1 MLTNSKYHDFE
12 EKIVKVV
19 KPETV
24 GLDSN
29 ILKNIGTY
37 LDETYVKEGRYVGTL
52 TLVARKGEIAY
63 LDSLG
68 YMDREN
74 ERPMQEDAIFRIY
87 SMTKSV
93 TSIAIMQLLEKSKFR
108 LDDPVHWYI
117 PQFKN
122 MGVFQA
128 GVYPNF
134 VTSKPKRHMTI
145 KDLLTHM
152 SGLTYNFMYRT
163 NIDAAHRSSDVMRAE
178 NLEDFIDTLSKIPL
192 EFSPGDKWNYSVS
205 TDVLGYLVEKLSG
218 QKLDEYFQEHIFE
231 PLGMIDTGFN
241 CPEEKKSR
249 LASLYEH
256 NPLGKPNL
264 MEVPSLDVK
273 MLSGGGGLFS
283 TLSDYY
289 KFASMLL
296 NKGELNGTRVIGRK
310 TLEYMTMNHLPDGKD
325 LTEMS
330 ESAFSETPYAG
341 VGFGLGFSVMT
352 DPAKSQTLSDVGEF
366 GWGGMASTVFFINPK
381 EDMLVIFLT
390 QLVPSSTYQVRRELR
405 SLVYSALSQA

>member
-1 MLTNSKYHDFE
+1 M
-12 EKIVKVV
+12 KVV

-37 LDETYVKEGRYVGTL
+37 LDETYVKDGRYVGTL

-128 GVYPNF
+128 GVFPNF
-134 VTSKPKRHMTI
+134 VTSKPKRPMTI

-163 NIDAAHRSSDVMRAE
+163 NVDAAHRSSDLMRAE
-178 NLEDFIDTLSKIPL
+178 NLEDFVDTLSRIPL

-231 PLGMIDTGFN
+231 PLGMIDTGFS

-256 NPLGKPNL
+256 NPSGKPNL

-289 KFASMLL
+289 NFASMLL

-405 SLVYSALSQA
+405 SLVYSALR

>member
-1 MLTNSKYHDFE
+1 MIIK
-12 EKIVKVV
+12 EKFMKVV
-19 KPETV
+19 KPEEV
-24 GLDSN
+24 GLDSSV
-29 ILKNIGTY
+29 LKNIRTY
-37 LDETYVKEGRYVGTL
+37 LDDTYVKDGKYVGTL

-68 YMDREN
+68 FMDREN

-93 TSIAIMQLLEKSKFR
+93 TSIAVMQLLEKSKFR

-117 PQFKN
+117 PQFKDI
-122 MGVFQA
+122 GVYQA

-134 VTSKPKRHMTI
+134 LTSKPERDMSI

-163 NIDAAHRSSDVMRAE
+163 NVDAAHRSSDLMRSE
-178 NLEDFIDTLSKIPL
+178 NLEEFINTLSKLPL
-192 EFSPGDKWNYSVS
+192 EFSPGKKWNYSVS
-205 TDVLGYLVEKLSG
+205 TDVLGYLVEQVSG
-218 QKLDEYFQEHIFE
+218 QSLDEYFKKNIFE
-231 PLGMIDTGFN
+231 PLGMEDTDFE
-241 CPEEKKSR
+241 CPDDKLSR
-249 LASLYEH
+249 LASLYEY
-256 NPLGKPNL
+256 NQSGKPKL
-264 MEVPSLDVK
+264 MKVPSLDVK
-273 MLSGGGGLFS
+273 MMSGGGGLFS
-283 TLSDYY
+283 TMSDYY

-296 NKGELNGTRVIGRK
+296 NQGEMNGERIIGRK
-310 TLEYMTMNHLPDGKD
+310 TLQYMTSNHLPNGKD

-341 VGFGLGFSVMT
+341 VGFGLGFSVML
-352 DPAKSQTLSDVGEF
+352 DPLKSQTLSDIGEF

-405 SLVYSALSQA
+405 SLVYSALKPE

>member
-1 MLTNSKYHDFE
+1 M
-12 EKIVKVV
+12 KVV
-19 KPETV
+19 KPEEV
-24 GLDSN
+24 GLDSSV
-29 ILKNIGTY
+29 LKNIRTY
-37 LDETYVKEGRYVGTL
+37 LDDTYVRDGKYVGTL

-68 YMDREN
+68 FMDREN

-93 TSIAIMQLLEKSKFR
+93 TSIAVMQLLEKSKFR

-117 PQFKN
+117 PQFKDI
-122 MGVFQA
+122 GVYQA

-134 VTSKPKRHMTI
+134 LTSKPERDMSI

-163 NIDAAHRSSDVMRAE
+163 NVDAAHRSSDLMRSE
-178 NLEDFIDTLSKIPL
+178 NLEEFINTLSKLPL
-192 EFSPGDKWNYSVS
+192 EFSPGKKWNYSVS
-205 TDVLGYLVEKLSG
+205 TDVLGYLVEQVSG
-218 QKLDEYFQEHIFE
+218 QSLDEYFKKNIFE
-231 PLGMIDTGFN
+231 PLGMEDTDFE
-241 CPEEKKSR
+241 CPDDKLSR
-249 LASLYEH
+249 LASLYEY
-256 NPLGKPNL
+256 NQSGKPKL

-273 MLSGGGGLFS
+273 MMSGGGGLFS
-283 TLSDYY
+283 TMSDYY

-296 NKGELNGTRVIGRK
+296 NQGEMNGARIIGRK
-310 TLEYMTMNHLPDGKD
+310 TLQYMTSNHLPNGKD

-341 VGFGLGFSVMT
+341 VGFGLGFSVML
-352 DPAKSQTLSDVGEF
+352 DPLKSQTLSDIGEF

-405 SLVYSALSQA
+405 SLVYSALKPE

>member
-1 MLTNSKYHDFE
+1 MLIK
-12 EKIVKVV
+12 EKFMKVV
-19 KPETV
+19 KPEEV
-24 GLDSN
+24 GLDSSV
-29 ILKNIGTY
+29 LKNIRTY
-37 LDETYVKEGRYVGTL
+37 LDDTYVKDGKYVGTL

-68 YMDREN
+68 FMDREN

-93 TSIAIMQLLEKSKFR
+93 TSIAVMQLLEKSKFR

-117 PQFKN
+117 PQFKDI
-122 MGVFQA
+122 GVYQA

-134 VTSKPKRHMTI
+134 LTSKPERDMSI

-163 NIDAAHRSSDVMRAE
+163 NVDAAHRSSDLMRSE
-178 NLEDFIDTLSKIPL
+178 NLEEFVNTLSKLPL
-192 EFSPGDKWNYSVS
+192 EFSPGKKWNYSVS
-205 TDVLGYLVEKLSG
+205 TDVLGYLVEQVSG
-218 QKLDEYFQEHIFE
+218 QSLDEYFKKNIFE
-231 PLGMIDTGFN
+231 PLGMEDTDFE
-241 CPEEKKSR
+241 CPDDKLSR
-249 LASLYEH
+249 LASLYEY
-256 NPLGKPNL
+256 NQSGKPKL
-264 MEVPSLDVK
+264 MKVPSLDVK
-273 MLSGGGGLFS
+273 MMSGGGGLFS
-283 TLSDYY
+283 TMSDYY

-296 NKGELNGTRVIGRK
+296 NQGEMNGERIIGRK
-310 TLEYMTMNHLPDGKD
+310 TLQYMTSNHLPNGKD

-341 VGFGLGFSVMT
+341 VGFGLGFSVML
-352 DPAKSQTLSDVGEF
+352 DPLKSQTLSDIGEF

-405 SLVYSALSQA
+405 SLVYSALKPE

>member
-1 MLTNSKYHDFE
+1 M
-12 EKIVKVV
+12 KVV
-19 KPETV
+19 KPEEV
-24 GLDSN
+24 GLDSSV
-29 ILKNIGTY
+29 LKNIRTY
-37 LDETYVKEGRYVGTL
+37 LDDTYVRDGKYVGTL

-68 YMDREN
+68 FMDREN

-93 TSIAIMQLLEKSKFR
+93 TSIAVMQLLEKSKFR

-117 PQFKN
+117 PQFKDI
-122 MGVFQA
+122 GVYQA

-134 VTSKPKRHMTI
+134 LTSKPERDMSI

-163 NIDAAHRSSDVMRAE
+163 NVDAAHRSSDLMRSE
-178 NLEDFIDTLSKIPL
+178 NLEEFINTLSKLPL
-192 EFSPGDKWNYSVS
+192 EFSPGKKWNYSVS
-205 TDVLGYLVEKLSG
+205 TDVLGYLVEQVSG
-218 QKLDEYFQEHIFE
+218 QSLDEYFKKNIFE
-231 PLGMIDTGFN
+231 PLGMEDTDFE
-241 CPEEKKSR
+241 CPDDKLSR
-249 LASLYEH
+249 LASLYEY
-256 NPLGKPNL
+256 NQSGKPKL
-264 MEVPSLDVK
+264 MKVPSLDVK
-273 MLSGGGGLFS
+273 MMSGGGGLFS
-283 TLSDYY
+283 TMSDYY

-296 NKGELNGTRVIGRK
+296 NQGEMNGARIIGRK
-310 TLEYMTMNHLPDGKD
+310 TLQYMTSNHLPNGRD

-341 VGFGLGFSVMT
+341 VGFGLGFSVML
-352 DPAKSQTLSDVGEF
+352 DPLKSQTLSDIGEF

-405 SLVYSALSQA
+405 SLVYSALKPE

>member
-1 MLTNSKYHDFE
+1 M
-12 EKIVKVV
+12 KVV
-19 KPETV
+19 KPELV

-29 ILKNIGTY
+29 VLKNIRTY
-37 LDETYVKEGRYVGTL
+37 LDDTYVKDGKYVGTL

-68 YMDREN
+68 FMDREN

-93 TSIAIMQLLEKSKFR
+93 TSIAVMQLLEKSKFR

-117 PQFKN
+117 PQFKDI
-122 MGVFQA
+122 GVYQA

-134 VTSKPKRHMTI
+134 LTSKPERDMSI

-163 NIDAAHRSSDVMRAE
+163 NVDAAHRSSDLMRSE
-178 NLEDFIDTLSKIPL
+178 NLEEFINTLSKLPL
-192 EFSPGDKWNYSVS
+192 EFSPGKKWNYSVS
-205 TDVLGYLVEKLSG
+205 TDVLGYLVEQVSG
-218 QKLDEYFQEHIFE
+218 QSLDEYFKKNIFE
-231 PLGMIDTGFN
+231 PLGMEDTDFE
-241 CPEEKKSR
+241 CPDDKLSR
-249 LASLYEH
+249 LASLYEY
-256 NPLGKPNL
+256 NQSGKPKL
-264 MEVPSLDVK
+264 MKVPSLDVK
-273 MLSGGGGLFS
+273 MMSGGGGLFS
-283 TLSDYY
+283 TMSDYY

-296 NKGELNGTRVIGRK
+296 NQGEINGERIIGRK
-310 TLEYMTMNHLPDGKD
+310 TLQYMTSNHLPNGKD

-341 VGFGLGFSVMT
+341 VGFGLGFSVML
-352 DPAKSQTLSDVGEF
+352 DPLKSQTLSDIGEF

-405 SLVYSALSQA
+405 SLVYSALKPE

>member
-1 MLTNSKYHDFE
+1 M
-12 EKIVKVV
+12 KVV

-29 ILKNIGTY
+29 ILKNIGAY
-37 LDETYVKEGRYVGTL
+37 LDETYVKDGRYVGTL

-68 YMDREN
+68 YMDREK

-128 GVYPNF
+128 GVFPNF
-134 VTSKPKRHMTI
+134 VTSKPKRPMTI

-163 NIDAAHRSSDVMRAE
+163 NVDAAHRSSDLMRAE
-178 NLEDFIDTLSKIPL
+178 NLEDFVDTLSKIPL

-231 PLGMIDTGFN
+231 PLGMIDTGFS

-256 NPLGKPNL
+256 NPSGKPNL

-289 KFASMLL
+289 NFASMLL

-405 SLVYSALSQA
+405 SLVYSALR

>member
-1 MLTNSKYHDFE
+1 M
-12 EKIVKVV
+12 KVV
-19 KPETV
+19 KPEEV
-24 GLDSN
+24 GLDSSV
-29 ILKNIGTY
+29 LKNIRTY
-37 LDETYVKEGRYVGTL
+37 LDDTYVKDGKYVGTL

-68 YMDREN
+68 FMDREN

-93 TSIAIMQLLEKSKFR
+93 TSIAVMQLLEKSKFR

-117 PQFKN
+117 PQFKDI
-122 MGVFQA
+122 GVYQA

-134 VTSKPKRHMTI
+134 LTSKPERDMSI

-152 SGLTYNFMYRT
+152 SGLTYKFMYRT
-163 NIDAAHRSSDVMRAE
+163 NVDAAHRSSDLMRSE
-178 NLEDFIDTLSKIPL
+178 NLEEFINTLSKLPL
-192 EFSPGDKWNYSVS
+192 EFSPGKKWNYSVS
-205 TDVLGYLVEKLSG
+205 TDVLGYLVEQVSG
-218 QKLDEYFQEHIFE
+218 QSLDEYFKKNIFE
-231 PLGMIDTGFN
+231 PLGMEDTDFE
-241 CPEEKKSR
+241 CPDDKLSR
-249 LASLYEH
+249 LASLYEY
-256 NPLGKPNL
+256 NQSGKPKL
-264 MEVPSLDVK
+264 MKVPSLDVK
-273 MLSGGGGLFS
+273 MMSGGGGLFS
-283 TLSDYY
+283 TMSDYY

-296 NKGELNGTRVIGRK
+296 NQGEMNGARIIGRK
-310 TLEYMTMNHLPDGKD
+310 TLQYMTSNHLPNGRD

-341 VGFGLGFSVMT
+341 VGFGLGFSVML
-352 DPAKSQTLSDVGEF
+352 DPLKSQTLSDIGEF

-405 SLVYSALSQA
+405 SLVYSALKPE

>member
-1 MLTNSKYHDFE
+1 
-12 EKIVKVV
+12 VKVV

-37 LDETYVKEGRYVGTL
+37 LDETYVKDGRYVGTL

-68 YMDREN
+68 YMDREK

-128 GVYPNF
+128 GVFPNF
-134 VTSKPKRHMTI
+134 VTSKPKRPMTI

-163 NIDAAHRSSDVMRAE
+163 NVDAAHRSSDLMRAE
-178 NLEDFIDTLSKIPL
+178 NLEDFVDTLSKIPL

-231 PLGMIDTGFN
+231 PLGMIDTGFS

-256 NPLGKPNL
+256 NPSGKPNL

-289 KFASMLL
+289 NFTSMLL

-405 SLVYSALSQA
+405 SLVYSALKPQ

>member
-1 MLTNSKYHDFE
+1 M
-12 EKIVKVV
+12 KVV
-19 KPETV
+19 KPEEV
-24 GLDSN
+24 GLDSSV
-29 ILKNIGTY
+29 LKNIRTY
-37 LDETYVKEGRYVGTL
+37 LDDTYVKDGKYVGTL

-68 YMDREN
+68 FMDREN

-93 TSIAIMQLLEKSKFR
+93 TSIAVMQLLEKSKFR

-117 PQFKN
+117 PQFKDI
-122 MGVFQA
+122 GVYQA

-134 VTSKPKRHMTI
+134 LTSKPERDMSI

-163 NIDAAHRSSDVMRAE
+163 NVDAAHRSSDLMRSE
-178 NLEDFIDTLSKIPL
+178 NLEEFINTLSKLPL
-192 EFSPGDKWNYSVS
+192 EFSPGKKWNYSVS
-205 TDVLGYLVEKLSG
+205 TDVLGYLVEQVSG
-218 QKLDEYFQEHIFE
+218 QSLDEYFKKNIFE
-231 PLGMIDTGFN
+231 PLGMEDTDFE
-241 CPEEKKSR
+241 CPDDKLSR
-249 LASLYEH
+249 LASLYEY
-256 NPLGKPNL
+256 NQSGKPKL
-264 MEVPSLDVK
+264 MKVPSLDVK
-273 MLSGGGGLFS
+273 MMSGGGGLFS
-283 TLSDYY
+283 TMSDYY

-296 NKGELNGTRVIGRK
+296 NQGEMNGARIIGRK
-310 TLEYMTMNHLPDGKD
+310 TLQYMTSNHLPNGRD

-341 VGFGLGFSVMT
+341 VGFGLGFSVML
-352 DPAKSQTLSDVGEF
+352 DPLKSQTLSDIGEF

-405 SLVYSALSQA
+405 SLVYSALKPE

>member
-1 MLTNSKYHDFE
+1 M
-12 EKIVKVV
+12 KVV

-29 ILKNIGTY
+29 ILKNIGAY
-37 LDETYVKEGRYVGTL
+37 LDETYVKDGRYVGTL

-128 GVYPNF
+128 GVFPNF
-134 VTSKPKRHMTI
+134 VTSKPKRPMTI

-163 NIDAAHRSSDVMRAE
+163 NVDAAHRSSDLMRAE
-178 NLEDFIDTLSKIPL
+178 NLEDFVDTLSKIPL

-231 PLGMIDTGFN
+231 PLGMIDTGFS

-256 NPLGKPNL
+256 NPSGKPNL

-289 KFASMLL
+289 NFASMLL

-405 SLVYSALSQA
+405 SLVYSALR

>member
-1 MLTNSKYHDFE
+1 M
-12 EKIVKVV
+12 KVV
-19 KPETV
+19 KPEEV
-24 GLDSN
+24 GLDSSV
-29 ILKNIGTY
+29 LKNIRTY
-37 LDETYVKEGRYVGTL
+37 LDDTYVKDGKYVGTL

-68 YMDREN
+68 FMDREN

-93 TSIAIMQLLEKSKFR
+93 TSIAVMQLLEKSKFR

-117 PQFKN
+117 PQFKDI
-122 MGVFQA
+122 GVYQA

-134 VTSKPKRHMTI
+134 LTSKPERDMSI

-163 NIDAAHRSSDVMRAE
+163 NVDAAHRSSDLMRSE
-178 NLEDFIDTLSKIPL
+178 NLEEFVNTLSKLPL
-192 EFSPGDKWNYSVS
+192 EFSPGKKWNYSVS
-205 TDVLGYLVEKLSG
+205 TDVLGYLVEQVSG
-218 QKLDEYFQEHIFE
+218 QSLDEYFKKNIFE
-231 PLGMIDTGFN
+231 PLGMEDTDFE
-241 CPEEKKSR
+241 CPDDKLSR
-249 LASLYEH
+249 LASLYEY
-256 NPLGKPNL
+256 NQSGKPKL
-264 MEVPSLDVK
+264 MKVPSLDVK
-273 MLSGGGGLFS
+273 MMSGGGGLFS
-283 TLSDYY
+283 TMSDYY

-296 NKGELNGTRVIGRK
+296 NQGEINGERIIGRK
-310 TLEYMTMNHLPDGKD
+310 TLQYMTSNHLPNGRD

-341 VGFGLGFSVMT
+341 VGFGLGFSVML
-352 DPAKSQTLSDVGEF
+352 DPLKSQTLSDIGEF

-405 SLVYSALSQA
+405 SLVYSALKPE

>member
-1 MLTNSKYHDFE
+1 
-12 EKIVKVV
+12 VKVV

-37 LDETYVKEGRYVGTL
+37 LDETYVKDGRYVGTL

-68 YMDREN
+68 YMDREK

-128 GVYPNF
+128 GVFPNF
-134 VTSKPKRHMTI
+134 VTSKPKRPMTI

-163 NIDAAHRSSDVMRAE
+163 NVDAAHRSSDLMRAE
-178 NLEDFIDTLSKIPL
+178 NLEDFVDTLSKIPL

-231 PLGMIDTGFN
+231 PLGMIDTGFS

-256 NPLGKPNL
+256 NPSGKPNL

-289 KFASMLL
+289 NFASMLL

-405 SLVYSALSQA
+405 SLVYSALR

>member
-1 MLTNSKYHDFE
+1 
-12 EKIVKVV
+12 VKVV

-29 ILKNIGTY
+29 ILKNIGAY
-37 LDETYVKEGRYVGTL
+37 LDETYVKDGRYVGTL

-128 GVYPNF
+128 GVFPNF
-134 VTSKPKRHMTI
+134 VTSKPKRPMTI

-163 NIDAAHRSSDVMRAE
+163 NVDAAHRSSDLMRAE
-178 NLEDFIDTLSKIPL
+178 NLEDFVDTLSKIPL

-231 PLGMIDTGFN
+231 PLGMIDTGFS

-256 NPLGKPNL
+256 NPSGKPNL

-289 KFASMLL
+289 NFTSMLL

-405 SLVYSALSQA
+405 SLVYSALKPQ

>member
-1 MLTNSKYHDFE
+1 M
-12 EKIVKVV
+12 KVV
-19 KPETV
+19 KPEEV
-24 GLDSN
+24 GLDSSV
-29 ILKNIGTY
+29 LKNIRTY
-37 LDETYVKEGRYVGTL
+37 LDDTYVKDGKYVGTL

-68 YMDREN
+68 FMDREN

-93 TSIAIMQLLEKSKFR
+93 TSIAVMQLLEKSKFR

-117 PQFKN
+117 PQFKDI
-122 MGVFQA
+122 GVYQA

-134 VTSKPKRHMTI
+134 LTSKPERDMSI

-163 NIDAAHRSSDVMRAE
+163 NVDAAHRSSDLMRSE
-178 NLEDFIDTLSKIPL
+178 SLEEFVNTLSKLPL
-192 EFSPGDKWNYSVS
+192 EFSPGKKWNYSVS
-205 TDVLGYLVEKLSG
+205 TDVLGYLVEQVSG
-218 QKLDEYFQEHIFE
+218 QSLDEYFKKNIFE
-231 PLGMIDTGFN
+231 PLGMEDTDFE
-241 CPEEKKSR
+241 CPDDKLSR
-249 LASLYEH
+249 LASLYEY
-256 NPLGKPNL
+256 NQSGKPKL
-264 MEVPSLDVK
+264 MKVPSLDVK
-273 MLSGGGGLFS
+273 MMSGGGGLFS
-283 TLSDYY
+283 TMSDYY

-296 NKGELNGTRVIGRK
+296 NQGEMNGARIIGRK
-310 TLEYMTMNHLPDGKD
+310 TLQYMTSNHLPNGRD

-341 VGFGLGFSVMT
+341 VGFGLGFSVML
-352 DPAKSQTLSDVGEF
+352 DPLKSQTLSDIGEF

-405 SLVYSALSQA
+405 SLVYSALKPE

>member
-1 MLTNSKYHDFE
+1 M
-12 EKIVKVV
+12 KVV
-19 KPETV
+19 KPELV

-29 ILKNIGTY
+29 VLKNIRTY
-37 LDETYVKEGRYVGTL
+37 LDDTYVKDGKYVGTL

-68 YMDREN
+68 FMDREN

-93 TSIAIMQLLEKSKFR
+93 TSIAVMQLLEKSKFR

-117 PQFKN
+117 PQFKDI
-122 MGVFQA
+122 GVYQA

-134 VTSKPKRHMTI
+134 LTSKPERDMSI

-163 NIDAAHRSSDVMRAE
+163 NVDAAHRSSDLMRSE
-178 NLEDFIDTLSKIPL
+178 NLEEFINTLSKLPL
-192 EFSPGDKWNYSVS
+192 EFSPGKKWNYSVS
-205 TDVLGYLVEKLSG
+205 TDVLGYLVEQVSG
-218 QKLDEYFQEHIFE
+218 QSLDEYFKKNIFE
-231 PLGMIDTGFN
+231 PLGMEDTDFE
-241 CPEEKKSR
+241 CPDDKLSR
-249 LASLYEH
+249 LASLYEY
-256 NPLGKPNL
+256 NQSGKPKL
-264 MEVPSLDVK
+264 MKVPSLDVK
-273 MLSGGGGLFS
+273 MMSGGGGLFS
-283 TLSDYY
+283 TMSDYY

-296 NKGELNGTRVIGRK
+296 NQGEMNGARIIGRK
-310 TLEYMTMNHLPDGKD
+310 TLQYMTSNHLPNGRD

-341 VGFGLGFSVMT
+341 VGFGLGFSVML
-352 DPAKSQTLSDVGEF
+352 DPLKSQTLSDIGEF

-405 SLVYSALSQA
+405 SLVYSALKPE

>member
-1 MLTNSKYHDFE
+1 MLIK
-12 EKIVKVV
+12 EKFMKVV
-19 KPETV
+19 KPEEV
-24 GLDSN
+24 GLDSSV
-29 ILKNIGTY
+29 LKNIRTY
-37 LDETYVKEGRYVGTL
+37 LDDTYVRDGKYVGTL

-68 YMDREN
+68 FMDREN

-93 TSIAIMQLLEKSKFR
+93 TSIAVMQLLEKSKFR

-117 PQFKN
+117 PQFKDI
-122 MGVFQA
+122 GVYQA

-134 VTSKPKRHMTI
+134 LTSKPERDMSI

-163 NIDAAHRSSDVMRAE
+163 NVDAAHRSSDLMRSE
-178 NLEDFIDTLSKIPL
+178 NLEEFVNTLSKLPL
-192 EFSPGDKWNYSVS
+192 EFSPGKKWNYSVS
-205 TDVLGYLVEKLSG
+205 TDVLGYLVEQVSG
-218 QKLDEYFQEHIFE
+218 QSLDEYFKKNIFE
-231 PLGMIDTGFN
+231 PLGMEDTDFE
-241 CPEEKKSR
+241 CPDDKLSR
-249 LASLYEH
+249 LASLYEY
-256 NPLGKPNL
+256 NQSGKPKL
-264 MEVPSLDVK
+264 MKVPSLDVK
-273 MLSGGGGLFS
+273 MMSGGGGLFS
-283 TLSDYY
+283 TMSDYY

-296 NKGELNGTRVIGRK
+296 NQGEMNGARIIGRK
-310 TLEYMTMNHLPDGKD
+310 TLQYMTSNHLPNGRD

-341 VGFGLGFSVMT
+341 VGFGLGFSVML
-352 DPAKSQTLSDVGEF
+352 DPLKSQTLSDIGEF

-405 SLVYSALSQA
+405 SLVYSALKPE

>member
-1 MLTNSKYHDFE
+1 M
-12 EKIVKVV
+12 KVV
-19 KPETV
+19 KPEEV
-24 GLDSN
+24 GLDSSV
-29 ILKNIGTY
+29 LKNIRTY
-37 LDETYVKEGRYVGTL
+37 LDDTYVKDGKYVGTL

-68 YMDREN
+68 FMDREN

-93 TSIAIMQLLEKSKFR
+93 TSIAVMQLLEKSKFR

-117 PQFKN
+117 PQFKDI
-122 MGVFQA
+122 GVYQA

-134 VTSKPKRHMTI
+134 LTSKPERDMSI

-163 NIDAAHRSSDVMRAE
+163 NVDAAHRSSDLMRSE
-178 NLEDFIDTLSKIPL
+178 NLEEFVNTLSKLPL
-192 EFSPGDKWNYSVS
+192 EFSPGKKWNYSVS
-205 TDVLGYLVEKLSG
+205 TDVLGYLVEQVSG
-218 QKLDEYFQEHIFE
+218 QSLDEYFKKNIFE
-231 PLGMIDTGFN
+231 PLGMEDTDFE
-241 CPEEKKSR
+241 CPDDKLSR
-249 LASLYEH
+249 LASLYEY
-256 NPLGKPNL
+256 NQSGKPKL
-264 MEVPSLDVK
+264 MKVPSLDVK
-273 MLSGGGGLFS
+273 MMSGGGGLFS
-283 TLSDYY
+283 TMSDYY

-296 NKGELNGTRVIGRK
+296 NQGEINGERIIGRK
-310 TLEYMTMNHLPDGKD
+310 TLQYMTSNHLPNGRD

-341 VGFGLGFSVMT
+341 VGFGLGFSVML
-352 DPAKSQTLSDVGEF
+352 DPLKSQTLSDIGEF

-390 QLVPSSTYQVRRELR
+390 QRVPSSTYQVRRELR
-405 SLVYSALSQA
+405 SLVYSALKPE

>member
-1 MLTNSKYHDFE
+1 M
-12 EKIVKVV
+12 KVV
-19 KPETV
+19 KPEEV
-24 GLDSN
+24 GLDSSV
-29 ILKNIGTY
+29 LKNIRTY
-37 LDETYVKEGRYVGTL
+37 LDDTYVKDGKYVGTL

-68 YMDREN
+68 FMDREN

-93 TSIAIMQLLEKSKFR
+93 TSIAVMQLLEKSKFR

-117 PQFKN
+117 PQFKDI
-122 MGVFQA
+122 GVYQA

-134 VTSKPKRHMTI
+134 LTSKPERDMSI

-163 NIDAAHRSSDVMRAE
+163 NVDAAHRSSDLMRSE
-178 NLEDFIDTLSKIPL
+178 NLEEFVNTLSKLPL
-192 EFSPGDKWNYSVS
+192 EFSPGKKWNYSVS
-205 TDVLGYLVEKLSG
+205 TDVLGYLVEQVSG
-218 QKLDEYFQEHIFE
+218 QSLDEYFKKNIFE
-231 PLGMIDTGFN
+231 PLGMEDTDFE
-241 CPEEKKSR
+241 CPDDKLSR
-249 LASLYEH
+249 LASLYEY
-256 NPLGKPNL
+256 NQSGKPKL
-264 MEVPSLDVK
+264 MKVPSLDVK
-273 MLSGGGGLFS
+273 MMSGGGGLFS
-283 TLSDYY
+283 TMSDYY

-296 NKGELNGTRVIGRK
+296 NQGEMNGARIIGRK
-310 TLEYMTMNHLPDGKD
+310 TLQYMTSNHLPNGKD

-341 VGFGLGFSVMT
+341 VGFGLGFSVML
-352 DPAKSQTLSDVGEF
+352 DPLKSQTLSDIGEF

-405 SLVYSALSQA
+405 SLVYSALKPE

>member
-1 MLTNSKYHDFE
+1 M
-12 EKIVKVV
+12 KVV

-29 ILKNIGTY
+29 ILKNIGAY
-37 LDETYVKEGRYVGTL
+37 LDETYVKDGRYVGTL

-74 ERPMQEDAIFRIY
+74 ERLMQEDAIFRIY

-128 GVYPNF
+128 GVFPNF
-134 VTSKPKRHMTI
+134 VTSKPKRPMTI

-163 NIDAAHRSSDVMRAE
+163 NVDAAHRSSDLMRAE
-178 NLEDFIDTLSKIPL
+178 NLEDFVDTLSRIPL

-231 PLGMIDTGFN
+231 PLGMIDTGFL
-241 CPEEKKSR
+241 CPQEKKSR

-256 NPLGKPNL
+256 NPSGKPNL

-273 MLSGGGGLFS
+273 ILSGGGGLFS

-289 KFASMLL
+289 NFASMLL

-405 SLVYSALSQA
+405 SLVYSALR

>member
-1 MLTNSKYHDFE
+1 MLIK
-12 EKIVKVV
+12 EKFMKVV
-19 KPETV
+19 KPEEV
-24 GLDSN
+24 GLDSSV
-29 ILKNIGTY
+29 LKNIRTY
-37 LDETYVKEGRYVGTL
+37 LDDTYVKDGKYVGTL

-68 YMDREN
+68 FMDREN

-93 TSIAIMQLLEKSKFR
+93 TSIAVMQLLEKSKFR

-117 PQFKN
+117 PQFKDI
-122 MGVFQA
+122 GVYQA

-134 VTSKPKRHMTI
+134 LTSKPERDMSI

-163 NIDAAHRSSDVMRAE
+163 NVDAAHRSSDLMRSE
-178 NLEDFIDTLSKIPL
+178 NLEEFINTLSKLPL
-192 EFSPGDKWNYSVS
+192 EFSPGKKWNYSVS
-205 TDVLGYLVEKLSG
+205 TDVLGYLVEQVSG
-218 QKLDEYFQEHIFE
+218 QSLDEYFKKNIFE
-231 PLGMIDTGFN
+231 PLGMEDTDFE
-241 CPEEKKSR
+241 CPDDKLSR
-249 LASLYEH
+249 LASLYEY
-256 NPLGKPNL
+256 NQSGKPKL
-264 MEVPSLDVK
+264 MKVPSLDVK
-273 MLSGGGGLFS
+273 MMSGGGGLFS
-283 TLSDYY
+283 TMSDYY

-296 NKGELNGTRVIGRK
+296 NQGEMNGARIIGRK
-310 TLEYMTMNHLPDGKD
+310 TLQYMTSNHLPNGRD

-341 VGFGLGFSVMT
+341 VGFGLGFSVML
-352 DPAKSQTLSDVGEF
+352 DPLKSQTLSDIGEF

-405 SLVYSALSQA
+405 SLVYSALKPE

>member
-1 MLTNSKYHDFE
+1 M
-12 EKIVKVV
+12 KVV

-37 LDETYVKEGRYVGTL
+37 LDETYVKDGRYVGTL

-68 YMDREN
+68 YMDREK

-128 GVYPNF
+128 GVFPNF
-134 VTSKPKRHMTI
+134 VTSKPKRPMTI

-163 NIDAAHRSSDVMRAE
+163 NVDAAHRSSDLMRAE
-178 NLEDFIDTLSKIPL
+178 NLEDFVDTLSKIPL

-231 PLGMIDTGFN
+231 PLGMIDTGFS

-256 NPLGKPNL
+256 NPSGKPNL

-289 KFASMLL
+289 NFASMLL

-405 SLVYSALSQA
+405 SLVYSALKPQ

>member
-1 MLTNSKYHDFE
+1 M
-12 EKIVKVV
+12 KVV

-37 LDETYVKEGRYVGTL
+37 LDKTYVKDGRYVGTL

-68 YMDREN
+68 YMDREK

-128 GVYPNF
+128 GVFPNF
-134 VTSKPKRHMTI
+134 VTSKPKRPMTI

-163 NIDAAHRSSDVMRAE
+163 NVDAAHRSSDLMRAE
-178 NLEDFIDTLSKIPL
+178 NLEDFVDTLSKIPL

-231 PLGMIDTGFN
+231 PLGMIDTGFS

-256 NPLGKPNL
+256 NPSGKPNL

-289 KFASMLL
+289 NFASMLL

-405 SLVYSALSQA
+405 SLVYSALKPQ

>member
-1 MLTNSKYHDFE
+1 M
-12 EKIVKVV
+12 KVV

-37 LDETYVKEGRYVGTL
+37 LDETYVKDGRYVGTL

-68 YMDREN
+68 YMDREK

-128 GVYPNF
+128 GVFPNF
-134 VTSKPKRHMTI
+134 VTSKPKRPMTI

-163 NIDAAHRSSDVMRAE
+163 NVDAAHRSSDLMRAE
-178 NLEDFIDTLSKIPL
+178 NLEDFVDTHSKIPL

-231 PLGMIDTGFN
+231 PLGMIDTGFS

-256 NPLGKPNL
+256 NPSGKPNL

-289 KFASMLL
+289 NFTSMLL

-405 SLVYSALSQA
+405 SLVYSALKPQ

>member
-1 MLTNSKYHDFE
+1 MIIK
-12 EKIVKVV
+12 EKFMKVV
-19 KPETV
+19 KPEEV
-24 GLDSN
+24 GLDSSV
-29 ILKNIGTY
+29 LKNIRTY
-37 LDETYVKEGRYVGTL
+37 LDDTYVKDGKYVGTL

-68 YMDREN
+68 FMDREN

-93 TSIAIMQLLEKSKFR
+93 TSIAVMQLLEKSKFR

-117 PQFKN
+117 PQFKDI
-122 MGVFQA
+122 GVYQA

-134 VTSKPKRHMTI
+134 LTSKPERDMSI

-163 NIDAAHRSSDVMRAE
+163 NVDAAHRSSDLMRSE
-178 NLEDFIDTLSKIPL
+178 NLEEFINTLSKLPL
-192 EFSPGDKWNYSVS
+192 EFSPGKKWNYSVS
-205 TDVLGYLVEKLSG
+205 TDVLGYLVEQVSG
-218 QKLDEYFQEHIFE
+218 QSLDEYFKKNIFE
-231 PLGMIDTGFN
+231 PLGMEDTDFE
-241 CPEEKKSR
+241 CPDDKLSR

-256 NPLGKPNL
+256 NQSGKPKL
-264 MEVPSLDVK
+264 MKVPSLDVK
-273 MLSGGGGLFS
+273 MMSGGGGLFS
-283 TLSDYY
+283 TMSDYY

-296 NKGELNGTRVIGRK
+296 NQGEMNGARIIGRK
-310 TLEYMTMNHLPDGKD
+310 TLQYMTSNHLPNGRD

-341 VGFGLGFSVMT
+341 VGFGLGFSVML
-352 DPAKSQTLSDVGEF
+352 DPLKSQTLSDIGEF

-405 SLVYSALSQA
+405 SLVYSALKPE